1 MPNWPPARYLS
12 DTMPHVDPAPF
23 RARRDRLLAQ
33 MHARGGGVALLA
45 TAPEQMRSRDSDHP
59 YRHDSYFYYL
69 TGFTEPEALLVLL
82 AAGDGSA
89 RSLLFCRPK
98 DETREIWDGYRHG
111 PEAAC
116 AAFGFDAAFA
126 LGELD
131 AQLPD
136 LLADQPA
143 LFAPLSLRTPA
154 DEPLARALATLH
166 GRARSGVR
174 SPSTRHDLL
183 PLLDEMRLV
192 KDATE
197 IDTMRRA
204 GRIAGDAHARAM
216 RACRPGL
223 REYHLEAELLHA
235 FRSAGAQAPAY
246 NAVVA
251 AGANACVLHYRAG
264 NAELRDGE
272 LCLIDAGC
280 ELDSYASDVTRTFPV
295 NGRFSGPQRAIYELV
310 LAAQQAAIEAT
321 RPGAAF
327 STPHDAAVRVLTQG
341 LLDLK
346 LVDGSLDGALESGAF
361 RQFYMHKT
369 GHWLGLDVHDVGDY
383 LDPAA
388 AAGEHGRPPRTLQP
402 GMVVTVEPGLY
413 LRPAANVPEAFQHI
427 GVRIEDDALLTA
439 GGCEILSATAPK
451 HADEIEALMRR

>member
-1 MPNWPPARYLS
+1 MPSFDA
-12 DTMPHVDPAPF
+12 APF

-45 TAPEQMRSRDSDHP
+45 TAPEQMRNRDSDHP
-59 YRHDSYFYYL
+59 YRHDSHFYYL
-69 TGFTEPEALLVLL
+69 TGFTEPESLL
-82 AAGDGSA
+82 ALAAHADGTH
-89 RSLLFCRPK
+89 RSVLFCRAK
-98 DETREIWDGYRHG
+98 DEAREIWDGYRFG
-111 PEAAC
+111 PDAARET
-116 AAFGFDAAFA
+116 FGFDAAFA
-126 LGELD
+126 IGEVD
-131 AQLPD
+131 AHLPD

-143 LFAPLSLRTPA
+143 LFVPLAQPTALDA
-154 DEPLARALATLH
+154 PLARALATLQ
-166 GRARSGVR
+166 GKARAGVR
-174 SPSTRHDLL
+174 TPATRHDLL

-192 KDATE
+192 KDAVE

-204 GRIAGDAHARAM
+204 CRIAADAHARAM

-246 NAVVA
+246 NAIVA

-264 NAELRDGE
+264 DAELRDGE

-280 ELDSYASDVTRTFPV
+280 ELDSYAADVTRTFPV
-295 NGRFSGPQRAIYELV
+295 NGRFSGPQRAVYELV
-310 LAAQQAAIEAT
+310 LAAQHAALDAT

-327 STPHDAAVRVLTQG
+327 SAPHDAAVRVLAQG
-341 LLDLK
+341 LIDLK

-369 GHWLGLDVHDVGDY
+369 SHWLGLDVHDVGDY
-383 LDPAA
+383 LEPVAA
-388 AAGEHGRPPRTLQP
+388 ATEGGRPPRTLQP
-402 GMVVTVEPGLY
+402 GMVLTVEPGLY
-413 LRPAANVPEAFQHI
+413 LRPAANVPEAFHHI

-439 GGCEILSATAPK
+439 TGCEILSAAAPK
-451 HADEIEALMRR
+451 HADEIEALMRA

>member
-1 MPNWPPARYLS
+1 MPTFDCSA
-12 DTMPHVDPAPF
+12 F
-23 RARRDRLLAQ
+23 RARRERLLQQ
-33 MHARGGGVALLA
+33 MRARGGGVALLA
-45 TAPEQMRSRDSDHP
+45 TAPEQMRNRDNDHP
-59 YRHDSYFYYL
+59 YRHDSHFYYL
-69 TGFTEPEALLVLL
+69 TGFTEPEALLVLV
-82 AAGDGSA
+82 AAADGSA

-111 PEAAC
+111 PAAAC
-116 AAFGFDAAFA
+116 ATFGFDAAFA
-126 LGELD
+126 LGDLD

-136 LLADQPA
+136 LLANQPA
-143 LFAPLSLRTPA
+143 LYSPLALRTPA
-154 DEPLARALATLH
+154 DEPLARALAALQ

-174 SPSTRHDLL
+174 APTTRHDLL

-192 KDATE
+192 KDDSE
-197 IDTMRRA
+197 IDTVRRA
-204 GRIAGDAHARAM
+204 CRIAAAAHARAM

-246 NAVVA
+246 NAIVA
-251 AGANACVLHYRAG
+251 AGPNACVLHYRAG
-264 NAELRDGE
+264 DAELRDGE

-280 ELDSYASDVTRTFPV
+280 ELDSYASDITRTVPV
-295 NGRFSGPQRAIYELV
+295 NGRFTGPQRAIYELV

-327 STPHDAAVRVLTQG
+327 SAPHDAAVRVLTQG
-341 LLDLK
+341 LVDLRLLDGS
-346 LVDGSLDGALESGAF
+346 VDGAIESGAF

-388 AAGEHGRPPRTLQP
+388 PHTDEGRPPRVLAP

-413 LRPAANVPEAFQHI
+413 LRPAPNVPAAFEHI

-439 GGCEILSATAPK
+439 GGCEILSADAPK
-451 HADEIEALMRR
+451 HADQIEALMRG